1 MKNEILNS
9 LDVIQETCNETEVA
23 VAEAI
28 IQECYKAMDILGYSD
43 TDVDQ
48 FNIIQEGKI
57 MDDVKKQ
64 GEGQSKVMRIL
75 SFIPRLLAALFKAV
89 SGKLSSTAEKADK
102 IGTNMKKAYDAT
114 KNKKKVTIDE
124 RPVAKKFIDGMFGET
139 KGMKIVST
147 GVILGIVTCVAGYLG
162 YEALK
167 DKKDEKYFKLKK
179 SLWEKGYDKLSD
191 EEKEQLRSITPGI
204 KKLEKEYSEIEKLIT
219 RNEGLFKIE
228 MAEKFNV
235 RVETINSVALFNRI
249 LIRNF
254 VDNVYELPKDLEN
267 YEYRLSRIDSTKNSF
282 KTCNNK
288 LSDDT
293 AFLLAVMEVFEVP
306 KQMESYDKENFKDG
320 YGSDL
325 IKEFSADT
333 QKANNKE
340 VDVNS
345 TLANKSVEFVKK
357 VEAALLQSFADL
369 EVSVTKLE
377 KISEIFAKSV
387 GIELMNTHAVE
398 EPKEKDDDKS

>member
-23 VAEAI
+23 VAKAI

-75 SFIPRLLAALFKAV
+75 SFIPRLLAALFKAIT
-89 SGKLSSTAEKADK
+89 GKLSSTAEKADK

-114 KNKKKVTIDE
+114 KNKTKVTIDE
-124 RPVAKKFIDGMFGET
+124 RSSGKKFIDGMFGET
-139 KGMKIVST
+139 KGQKIASCAIL
-147 GVILGIVTCVAGYLG
+147 GVITCAAGYLG

-167 DKKDEKYFKLKK
+167 GKKEEKYSKLAK
-179 SLWEKGYDKLSD
+179 SLWDKGYDKLSD
-191 EEKEQLRSITPGI
+191 EEKEQLRSVTPGI

-249 LIRNF
+249 LIRN
-254 VDNVYELPKDLEN
+254 YEEPKNLEK
-267 YEYRLSRIDSTKNSF
+267 YEQRLSRIDDTKNSI
-282 KTCNNK
+282 KTGNNK

-293 AFLLAVMEVFEVP
+293 AFLLAVMDVFEVP
-306 KQMESYDKENFKDG
+306 KQMEWYNKENFKDG
-320 YGSDL
+320 YGSNL
-325 IKEFSADT
+325 IKGFSADT

-340 VDVNS
+340 ADVNS

-387 GIELMNTHAVE
+387 GIEPMNTNVAE
-398 EPKEKDDDKS
+398 EPKEKD